1 VSGSIDQEPGQRV
14 GMLGIV
20 GVWSLVALGVTSGV
34 ASAVMLVVAHL
45 IFMAPDKKLL
55 ELDIDRVDAAAVLVY
70 RSIPF
75 LLLSV
80 LILASTS
87 IVVAAKKA

>member
-1 VSGSIDQEPGQRV
+1 
-14 GMLGIV
+14 MWL
-20 GVWSLVALGVTSGV
+20 LVALGVVCGV
-34 ASAVMLVVAHL
+34 ASAFMLLVAHL
-45 IFMAPDKKLL
+45 IWTAPRKKLL
-55 ELDIDRVDAAAVLVY
+55 ELDLERDAAGVLVY
-70 RSIPF
+70 RSFPL